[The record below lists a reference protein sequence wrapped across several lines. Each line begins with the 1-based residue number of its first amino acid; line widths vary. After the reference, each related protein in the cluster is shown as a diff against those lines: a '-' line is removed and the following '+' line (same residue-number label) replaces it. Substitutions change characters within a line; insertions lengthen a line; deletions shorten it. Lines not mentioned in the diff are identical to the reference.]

1 MSGTGT
7 LSPLQAVHHVGLVV
21 SDLDRSIYFYHDLL
35 GLPFANE
42 PTPWFD
48 GPALEKGVGVPGA
61 RLRQVC
67 FWAGEHTMMELIE
80 YGNRPDTSTASVP
93 NNHLGAAHVCF
104 RVADVHATKA
114 DLQRQGVS
122 FYSDVNVVDSGPL
135 AGWRWVYF
143 SDPDG
148 LALELVEVA
157 YYLQDERALAA
168 AAYLRTRPPLASIEA
183 RRPASPEHTSP
194 VPTGEPRSNPRL
206 KEL

>member
-42 PTPWFD
+42 PTPWFE
-48 GPALEKGVGVPGA
+48 GPELAKGVGVPEA
-61 RLRQVC
+61 RLRQVSLHV
-67 FWAGEHTMMELIE
+67 GDRSTMELIE
-80 YGNRPDTSTASVP
+80 YSNRPATSTAPVP

-104 RVADVHATKA
+104 RVTDVHATKVE
-114 DLQRQGVS
+114 LESKGVT

-168 AAYLRTRPPLASIEA
+168 AAYLRTRPALASIEA

>member
-1 MSGTGT
+1 MSGTGI

-21 SDLDRSIYFYHDLL
+21 RDLDRSIYFYHDLL

-48 GPALEKGVGVPGA
+48 GPDLEKGVGVPGA

-80 YGNRPDTSTASVP
+80 YRNRPEEHTEPVP

-104 RVADVHATKA
+104 RVADVRATKVE
-114 DLQRQGVS
+114 LEGQGVS
-122 FYSDVNVVDSGPL
+122 FYSEVNVVDSGPL

-157 YYLQDERALAA
+157 YYLQDERELAA
-168 AAYLRTRPPLASIEA
+168 AAYLAARPELSVIAA
-183 RRPASPEHTSP
+183 RQSTSP
-194 VPTGEPRSNPRL
+194 VHTPPVPTAEPRSNPRL